1 MRIQCSGAGSPSDSG
16 NHCTAHQ
23 CHRLISPDEFRS
35 SDHDPVLIGLFDDD
49 DGDGVLD
56 VVDIC
61 PATSLSE
68 SVPTSGQ
75 LGKNRWALVNGDP
88 NFDQGLPQSGD
99 KFSFSTNDTSG
110 CSCGQIIDALGLGRG
125 HTRNGCSTSVMLQWI
140 DLVNP

>member
-1 MRIQCSGAGSPSDSG
+1 MRIQCSGAGGPSESG
-16 NHCTAHQ
+16 NHCTAHR

-35 SDHDPVLIGLFDDD
+35 SDHDPVLIGLFNDDD
-49 DGDGVLD
+49 
-56 VVDIC
+56 
-61 PATSLSE
+61 S
-68 SVPTSGQ
+68 
-75 LGKNRWALVNGDP
+75 DP

-140 DLVNP
+140 DRVNP